1 MGKITLGSH
10 TVKSHGWKVARE
22 HLMDW
27 IILVLLGIVIIV
39 LNIMEPFRRY
49 IGPDML
55 TDLTFPL
62 YKDTIPIWAVPVSPL
77 VSKEIISL
85 CLSSSQESSA
95 NVADY
100 ICV

>member
-22 HLMDW
+22 HLIDW

-39 LNIMEPFRRY
+39 LNIMEPFHRY

-62 YKDTIPIWAVPVSPL
+62 YQDTIPIWAVPVKYTL
-77 VSKEIISL
+77 VPKEIISL
-85 CLSSSQESSA
+85 FLFITRNQC
-95 NVADY
+95 
-100 ICV
+100 